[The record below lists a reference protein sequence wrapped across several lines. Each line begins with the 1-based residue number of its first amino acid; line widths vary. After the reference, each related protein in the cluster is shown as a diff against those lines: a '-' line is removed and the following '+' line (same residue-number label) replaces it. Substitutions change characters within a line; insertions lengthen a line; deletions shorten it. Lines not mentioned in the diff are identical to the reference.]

1 MPNRSKKVLRR
12 ESEHVRV
19 NIKLAKCHD
28 AGIQIQMQ
36 SYFRSVSMNNQYT
49 LYAQQRRY
57 ELPLPTGR
65 GEQEQGTMERVRKPV
80 RAASRL
86 VF

>member
-1 MPNRSKKVLRR
+1 MC
-12 ESEHVRV
+12 V

-36 SYFRSVSMNNQYT
+36 SYFSSVSMNNQYT
-49 LYAQQRRY
+49 LYARQRRY
-57 ELPLPTGR
+57 ELPLSTGR
-65 GEQEQGTMERVRKPV
+65 GEQEQGTMEIFRKLV